1 MHKLNSKLVLTAAL
15 TAALLA
21 GCGGGDDNSSSDVG
35 SGGSSSSDGGGGGG
49 GGGLVVSDIS
59 QNINTV
65 FDYISRL
72 IANNGENTD
81 PVDIN
86 GFTLATDDTANPTPL
101 P

>member
-1 MHKLNSKLVLTAAL
+1 MHKLNSKLVLTATL

-21 GCGGGDDNSSSDVG
+21 GCGGSDSSG
-35 SGGSSSSDGGGGGG
+35 SSDGGGGFAF
-49 GGGLVVSDIS
+49 SDIS

>member
-21 GCGGGDDNSSSDVG
+21 GCGGGDDNSGNSAR
-35 SGGSSSSDGGGGGG
+35 GGFA
-49 GGGLVVSDIS
+49 VSDIS

-65 FDYISRL
+65 FEYVSRL

-86 GFTLATDDTANPTPL
+86 GFTLATDETASPTPL

>member
-35 SGGSSSSDGGGGGG
+35 SGGSSSSGGGGGG

-86 GFTLATDDTANPTPL
+86 GFTLATDDTASPTPL

>member
-21 GCGGGDDNSSSDVG
+21 GCGEGGGSSNSDFG
-35 SGGSSSSDGGGGGG
+35 SGGS
-49 GGGLVVSDIS
+49 VVSDIG

-72 IANNGENTD
+72 IANNSENTD

-86 GFTLATDDTANPTPL
+86 GFTLATDETASPTPL

>member
-21 GCGGGDDNSSSDVG
+21 GCGEGGSSSSDVG
-35 SGGSSSSDGGGGGG
+35 SGGGGS
-49 GGGLVVSDIS
+49 VVSDIS

-86 GFTLATDDTANPTPL
+86 GFTLATDETASPTPL

>member
-1 MHKLNSKLVLTAAL
+1 MHKLNSKLVLTATL

-21 GCGGGDDNSSSDVG
+21 GCGGGSDSSA
-35 SGGSSSSDGGGGGG
+35 SSDGGGGFA
-49 GGGLVVSDIS
+49 LSDIS

-65 FDYISRL
+65 FAYVSRL
-72 IANNGENTD
+72 IADNGENTD

-86 GFTLATDDTANPTPL
+86 GFTLATDDTASPTPL

>member
-21 GCGGGDDNSSSDVG
+21 GCGGG
-35 SGGSSSSDGGGGGG
+35 GSSGSAGGGGSIAPA
-49 GGGLVVSDIS
+49 LSDIG
-59 QNINTV
+59 QNIASV
-65 FDYISRL
+65 FEYISRL

-86 GFTLATDDTANPTPL
+86 GFTLATDETASPTPL

>member
-35 SGGSSSSDGGGGGG
+35 SGGSSSSGGG

>member
-15 TAALLA
+15 AAALLA
-21 GCGGGDDNSSSDVG
+21 GCGGG
-35 SGGSSSSDGGGGGG
+35 GGSSSGGEGGGFA
-49 GGGLVVSDIS
+49 LSDIG

-65 FDYISRL
+65 FEYISRL
-72 IANNGENTD
+72 IADNGENTD

-86 GFTLATDDTANPTPL
+86 GFMLATDETASPTPL

>member
-1 MHKLNSKLVLTAAL
+1 MHKLNSKRVLTAAL

-21 GCGGGDDNSSSDVG
+21 GCGGSDSSDNSA
-35 SGGSSSSDGGGGGG
+35 GGGGFA
-49 GGGLVVSDIS
+49 LSDIS

-65 FDYISRL
+65 FEYVSRL
-72 IANNGENTD
+72 IADNGENTD

-86 GFTLATDDTANPTPL
+86 GFTLATDDTASPTLL

>member
-21 GCGGGDDNSSSDVG
+21 GCGGGNSSSDVG
-35 SGGSSSSDGGGGGG
+35 SSGSSSSDGGGGGF
-49 GGGLVVSDIS
+49 VVSDIS

-65 FDYISRL
+65 FEYVSRL
-72 IANNGENTD
+72 IANNDENTD

-86 GFTLATDDTANPTPL
+86 GFTLATDDTASPTPL